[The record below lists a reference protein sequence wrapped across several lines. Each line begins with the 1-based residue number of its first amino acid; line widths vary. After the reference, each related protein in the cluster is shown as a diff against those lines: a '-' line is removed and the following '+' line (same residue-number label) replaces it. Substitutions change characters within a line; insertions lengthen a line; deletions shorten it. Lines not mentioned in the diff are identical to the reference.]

1 MPSKIF
7 RSATQFLEKEICI
20 QLLAGSQDE
29 LTIKYEDSK
38 YPKNLNPLKKD

>member
-7 RSATQFLEKEICI
+7 RSAAPFLQEGICN

-38 YPKNLNPLKKD
+38 YPNSPEKRRL